1 MPFDNPS
8 AARRKG
14 FIPGTDR
21 RIPKNSPTAFNPSQ
35 GKIAPIAAGGGFNKQ
50 AAGSKT
56 YGAGRP
62 FPNMGRTTS
71 KAGYGKRDAQNARAN
86 AIQKRLGG
94 M

>member
-1 MPFDNPS
+1 MPFDNPI
-8 AARRKG
+8 AARRRG
-14 FIPGTDR
+14 FQTPPGQQGKDPR
-21 RIPKNSPTAFNPSQ
+21 AFNPARGQNASI
-35 GKIAPIAAGGGFNKQ
+35 KAGGGFNPV

-62 FPNMGRTTS
+62 FPNMGRTAN
-71 KAGYGKRDAQNARAN
+71 KAGYGKRDAMNARAN

>member
-1 MPFDNPS
+1 MPLDNPA

-14 FIPGTDR
+14 FLPGAAAKRAT
-21 RIPKNSPTAFNPSQ
+21 PTAFNPAQ
-35 GKIAPIAAGGGFNKQ
+35 GKIAPLAAGGGFNRQ

-62 FPNMGRTTS
+62 FPNMGKTAN
-71 KAGYGKRDAQNARAN
+71 KAGYGKRDAMNARAN